1 MLAGSR
7 RCSHC
12 IRRLVRNV
20 PSSMRLEKPG
30 PILLFVFAHFL
41 VLGVSASMRHLGGQS
56 NFYDLGVMDNIVW
69 QTIHGRLFF
78 YPQYEMSYFGDH
90 FAAILFLFVPLYALW
105 AHPLVLILGQA
116 LALAMGGLFVHRIA
130 LLHLVRDPAE
140 GGLEV
145 REAGAAVQRKCSP
158 APLAVV

>member
-1 MLAGSR
+1 RCRAHRDVHSFPTLRSSDLRSGTMLAGSR

-12 IRRLVRNV
+12 IRRLVRSV
-20 PSSMRLEKPG
+20 PSSKRFEKPG

-78 YPQYEMSYFGDH
+78 YPQYEMSFFGDH
-90 FAAILFLFVPLYALW
+90 FAAILFLFVPL
-105 AHPLVLILGQA
+105 
-116 LALAMGGLFVHRIA
+116 
-130 LLHLVRDPAE
+130 
-140 GGLEV
+140 
-145 REAGAAVQRKCSP
+145 
-158 APLAVV
+158 